1 MQLDE
6 SLINSEVCTNCGR
19 CCLFTK
25 MPERQLNLGIPPS
38 TWFKEMYPEGTTE
51 LQYESVLPLKLIED
65 FDGFYAGC
73 AYLVDRKCTNYENRP
88 RICAEF
94 NCFNAFN
101 RAPSGEQQEFKF
113 APLELVKMMV
123 DDVHQ
128 INLEIPEKKA

>member
-25 MPERQLNLGIPPS
+25 MPERQLNLGISPS
-38 TWFKEMYPEGTTE
+38 VWFEEVYPEGTIE
-51 LQYESVLPLKLIED
+51 LQYESVLPVKLIED

-73 AYLVDRKCTNYENRP
+73 VHLVDRKCTNYENRP

-113 APLELVKMMV
+113 APLKLVKMIV

-128 INLEIPEKKA
+128 INLEIPEEKA

>member
-38 TWFKEMYPEGTTE
+38 DWFKEMYPEGTIE
-51 LQYESVLPLKLIED
+51 LQYESVLPVKLIED

-73 AYLVDRKCTNYENRP
+73 VHLVDRKCTNYENRP

-113 APLELVKMMV
+113 APLKLVKMIV

-128 INLEIPEKKA
+128 INLEIPEEKA

>member
-38 TWFKEMYPEGTTE
+38 DWFKEMYPEGTIS
-51 LQYESVLPLKLIED
+51 LQYEATLPVKLIED

-73 AYLVDRKCTNYENRP
+73 VHLVDRKCTNYENRP
-88 RICAEF
+88 RICSEF
-94 NCFNAFN
+94 NCFNFFN
-101 RAPSGEQQEFKF
+101 RGGGGVQTEFPF

-128 INLEIPEKKA
+128 INLEIPEENA

>member
-38 TWFKEMYPEGTTE
+38 DWFKEMYPEGTIS
-51 LQYESVLPLKLIED
+51 LQYEATLPVKLIED

-73 AYLVDRKCTNYENRP
+73 VHLVDRKCTNYENRP

-113 APLELVKMMV
+113 APLKLVKMIV

-128 INLEIPEKKA
+128 INLEIPEEKA